1 MKLRACEYEYA
12 GVGPGVWSGGGGGG
26 GGGEGFENAASWPVC
41 CSQSM

>member
-26 GGGEGFENAASWPVC
+26 GGGWW
-41 CSQSM
+41 

>member
-26 GGGEGFENAASWPVC
+26 GGEGFENAASWPVC

>member
-1 MKLRACEYEYA
+1 MKLRACEYVYA
-12 GVGPGVWSGGGGGG
+12 GVGPGVWSGGGG